1 MKVKRKIIIFLL
13 ILTSSL
19 LIYLN
24 IKNNAKTTIYFLNTK
39 SKELT
44 IGNVLTL
51 SFICGISIS
60 SIFYTIYDFKY
71 EKINKEI
78 DKNLNNNIDEYYSN
92 TTYLEDESSEERP
105 PERDLRDSQP
115 TISVNYRVLNQNQSV
130 RKEQRNIVNQEIDEE
145 SDEWGVSKD
154 DW

>member
-1 MKVKRKIIIFLL
+1 MKVKRKMIIFLL

-19 LIYLN
+19 LIYIN
-24 IKNNAKTTIYFLNTK
+24 IKNNTKTTIYFLNTQ

-44 IGNVLTL
+44 IGNLLTL
-51 SFICGISIS
+51 SFIAGISIS
-60 SIFYTIYDFKY
+60 SIFYSIYDYKY

-78 DKNLNNNIDEYYSN
+78 YNNSNNNIDEYDSN
-92 TTYLEDESSEERP
+92 TTYFENENSEERP
-105 PERDLRDSQP
+105 PERDLRESQP
-115 TISVNYRVLNQNQSV
+115 TISVNYRVLNQNQSGL
-130 RKEQRNIVNQEIDEE
+130 KGQRNIANQEIDEE

>member
-1 MKVKRKIIIFLL
+1 MKVKRKMIIFLL

-19 LIYLN
+19 LIYIN
-24 IKNNAKTTIYFLNTK
+24 IKNNAKTTIYFLNTQ

-44 IGNVLTL
+44 IGNLLTL
-51 SFICGISIS
+51 SFIAGISIS
-60 SIFYTIYDFKY
+60 SIFYSIYDYKY

-78 DKNLNNNIDEYYSN
+78 DNNSNNNIDEYDSN
-92 TTYLEDESSEERP
+92 TIYFENESSEERP
-105 PERDLRDSQP
+105 PERDLRESQP
-115 TISVNYRVLNQNQSV
+115 TISVNYRVLNQNQSGL
-130 RKEQRNIVNQEIDEE
+130 KEQRNITNQEIDEE